1 MISYL
6 LNNFFYWM
14 TCRILVNCRFGL
26 SHCVLT
32 NTYFNKVVFTWISDE
47 QGDDESMEMSSSQP
61 SHVIYEKEAAIEIDY
76 NTLEEGKC
84 TIVYATKL
92 YTYIYM
98 APHLYFD
105 RALRSKVHILSS
117 GIFFSRII
125 LCNFK
130 IIWFLFSLLNN
141 INTIFSMPNL
151 PRGQWLFFIYLI
163 FHQCFFRFNWNRR

>member
-1 MISYL
+1 MATKLYHICL
-6 LNNFFYWM
+6 TIFYWM

-84 TIVYATKL
+84 ATIFLQYNS
-92 YTYIYM
+92 IYL
-98 APHLYFD
+98 HFD
-105 RALRSKVHILSS
+105 RELRSKVHILKSIFSS

-151 PRGQWLFFIYLI
+151 PRGQWLFSFT
-163 FHQCFFRFNWNRR
+163 